1 MCPMSD
7 TFLDFH
13 DGRLTGVRLFEQSAI
28 LYLRRFDDSEHELT
42 LEGLESLEMSD
53 FRQGNIVQTVEIVTG
68 SLPYE
73 HAGLQRLTGS
83 PHPAAE
89 AKYHEA
95 ATRILER
102 ESQRIARG
110 ETTLVIVHSSYGA
123 DLIAIC
129 RNAICRP
136 A

>member
-1 MCPMSD
+1 MSD

-13 DGRLTGVRLFEQSAI
+13 DGQLTGIRLFEQSAV
-28 LYLRRFDDSEHELT
+28 LYLRRLDASEHELT
-42 LEGLESLEMSD
+42 LEGLEVLEMSG
-53 FRQGNIVQTVEIVTG
+53 FRQGNIVQTVEVVTG

-89 AKYHEA
+89 AKYHQA
-95 ATRILER
+95 AARILER
-102 ESQRIARG
+102 ECQRIARG
-110 ETTLVIVHSSYGA
+110 ETTLVIVHPTYGA

-129 RNAICRP
+129 SNAICRP